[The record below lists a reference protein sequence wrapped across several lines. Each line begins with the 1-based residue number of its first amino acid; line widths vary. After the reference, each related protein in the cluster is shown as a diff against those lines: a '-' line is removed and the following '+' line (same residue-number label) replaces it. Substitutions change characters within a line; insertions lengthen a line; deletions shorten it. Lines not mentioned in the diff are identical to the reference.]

1 MVQVSKLRPEEA
13 RHFKALFR
21 FYENLAVSSKDVS
34 YYVHP
39 VGIERRRK
47 IISMLSPSENDT
59 ICDLGCGDGEVSACV
74 VNKVD
79 KICGVDISI
88 TRVKRA
94 RVKGIDAVCADA
106 ASTPF
111 APASFDKTIC
121 SEVIEHAVDPR
132 KIMREIK
139 RITKSQGSAI
149 LTVPCNEKLPK
160 TLKDVPEK
168 DLAQMSLVEI
178 GQKHNVTCAHLH
190 SFSERTFVEL
200 LKEEGFEIKQIEF
213 THSYD
218 SRLGRVIL
226 PIVFVLMFIKRL
238 GIDSWAL
245 DNIVSLLYDKRN
257 DKKNHI
263 IVETESP

>member
-1 MVQVSKLRPEEA
+1 VSKLRPEEE
-13 RHFKALFR
+13 RHGKALFR
-21 FYENLAVSSKDVS
+21 FYENLAISSKDVS

-39 VGIERRRK
+39 VGIERRKK
-47 IISMLSPSENDT
+47 IISMLSPSENDA
-59 ICDLGCGDGEVSACV
+59 ICDLGCGDGEISACF
-74 VNKVD
+74 VNKVE
-79 KICGVDISI
+79 KICGVDIST
-88 TRVKRA
+88 TRAKRA
-94 RVKGIDAVCADA
+94 RVRGIDAICADA

-121 SEVIEHAVDPR
+121 SEVIEHAVAPR

-139 RITKSQGSAI
+139 RITKSQGSAV
-149 LTVPCNEKLPK
+149 LTVPCNERLQK

-190 SFSERTFVEL
+190 SFSECTFVEM

-218 SRLGRVIL
+218 SRFGRLIL

-238 GIDSWAL
+238 HIESRAL
-245 DNIVSLLYDKRN
+245 DNIVSILYKKKN

-263 IVETESP
+263 IVETEKP